1 MCRTLNYFVHFLV
14 FFSAVSG
21 CVSISGLASLVGVP
35 VGIASS
41 AVALKTCAIMA
52 GIKKLI
58 ITKKTKKHNKIV
70 LPAKTKVNTIEVL
83 ITNILTNSYN
93 NHDEFVS
100 VSNVLRKYNGTKEE
114 TKNPENAVEYTI

>member
-1 MCRTLNYFVHFLV
+1 MNTF
-14 FFSAVSG
+14 FFSFLPSG

-41 AVALKTCAIMA
+41 AVGLKTCALIA

-58 ITKKTKKHNKIV
+58 IPKKTKKHNKIV
-70 LPAKTKVNTIEVL
+70 LPAKTKINTIEVL
-83 ITNILTNSYN
+83 ITNVLTNPYN

-100 VSNVLRKYNGTKEE
+100 VSNVLREYNGTKGEI
-114 TKNPENAVEYTI
+114 KNPENAVEYTI

>member
-1 MCRTLNYFVHFLV
+1 
-14 FFSAVSG
+14 
-21 CVSISGLASLVGVP
+21 
-35 VGIASS
+35 
-41 AVALKTCAIMA
+41 MA

-70 LPAKTKVNTIEVL
+70 LPAKTKINTIEVL

-114 TKNPENAVEYTI
+114 IKNPEKAVEYTI

>member
-1 MCRTLNYFVHFLV
+1 
-14 FFSAVSG
+14 
-21 CVSISGLASLVGVP
+21 
-35 VGIASS
+35 
-41 AVALKTCAIMA
+41 MA

-70 LPAKTKVNTIEVL
+70 LPAKTKINTIEVL

-100 VSNVLRKYNGTKEE
+100 VSNVLRKYNGMKEE